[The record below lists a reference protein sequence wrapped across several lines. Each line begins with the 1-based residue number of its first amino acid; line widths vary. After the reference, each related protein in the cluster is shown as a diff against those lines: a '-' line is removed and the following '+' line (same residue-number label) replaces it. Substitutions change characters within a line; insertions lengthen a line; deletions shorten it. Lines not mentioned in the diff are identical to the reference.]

1 MTSMTITFFFQKE
14 KSLHSFTRLCYFS
27 TTPAC
32 PPPLKSR
39 ARMSPHDSPK
49 FTWYHISQCIST
61 AKEQPTA
68 SPKSH
73 FLTMPSKLPPSTQGQ
88 TVPAG
93 TARDLGRF
101 LQAPQKDPGRMASP
115 QPAGKSAKACA
126 GTGNKRQGRSLF
138 HIHNC
143 QWFYRALRSRR
154 TVVIFILLGPA
165 GPSSQGSHK
174 KMVYCS
180 SAGLM
185 VYTTFCIHSK
195 LNLAAP
201 DSDMSSSSRISTSA

>member
-1 MTSMTITFFFQKE
+1 
-14 KSLHSFTRLCYFS
+14 
-27 TTPAC
+27 
-32 PPPLKSR
+32 
-39 ARMSPHDSPK
+39 
-49 FTWYHISQCIST
+49 
-61 AKEQPTA
+61 
-68 SPKSH
+68 
-73 FLTMPSKLPPSTQGQ
+73 MPSKLPPSSQGQ
-88 TVPAG
+88 SVPAG
-93 TARDLGRF
+93 TARDLWRF
-101 LQAPQKDPGRMASP
+101 LQAPEKDPGRMASP

-126 GTGNKRQGRSLF
+126 GTGNKGRAGPFFTYTTVNDLKS
-138 HIHNC
+138 
-143 QWFYRALRSRR
+143 RSRR

-165 GPSSQGSHK
+165 GPLSQGSHK